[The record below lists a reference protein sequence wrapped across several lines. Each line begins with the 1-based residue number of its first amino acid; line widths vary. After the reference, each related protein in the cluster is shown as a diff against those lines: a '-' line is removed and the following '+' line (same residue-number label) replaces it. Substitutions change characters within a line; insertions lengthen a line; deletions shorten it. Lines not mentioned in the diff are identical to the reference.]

1 MTETPTRPT
10 PTGFDHGDPEVIPH
24 LHETLA
30 EMRSRCPVGWSE
42 NYGGFW
48 TLTRY
53 DDVVTAARDH
63 TVFTVSEGIAI
74 PPTGGSI
81 RLAPAEYDPP
91 EHTAYRKIEMPF
103 FTLTAVA
110 AADEMI
116 RGCVRE
122 CFDRFTADGEADLVS
137 ALADPIPPMVL
148 ARYLGLDPARSDE
161 MRRLMSEFLSS
172 ARVSQAEK
180 IVAAQ
185 ALERFVNNQVDQRLG
200 GSGTDTPTSTSH
212 TGDGVRTPRAVCDA
226 PLGYAKSP
234 GEADTLCR
242 IVNTTRD
249 GERLS
254 RAVVVG
260 MVRLMISAGHETT
273 VHGIGTLCY
282 RVLTEPGVRE
292 RLLADPSLR
301 KAAVLEAMRLDPPVM
316 HMARTVVD
324 DHELRGQQLR
334 KGDKVMVC
342 YGAANRDP
350 DKFDDP
356 NTFDLERGS
365 RPNTAAHVTFGSG
378 RHRCLG
384 EHLAVAE
391 LSAVLDELL
400 ERIPDAT
407 IAPDAE
413 IRWTGGGITRGVE
426 SLPVVFEPVPFTPS

>member
-1 MTETPTRPT
+1 MTGTPTRPT

-30 EMRSRCPVGWSE
+30 EMRSECPVGWSE

-63 TVFTVSEGIAI
+63 TVFTVSQGIAI

-110 AADEMI
+110 AAEEMI
-116 RGCVRE
+116 RACVRE
-122 CFDRFTADGEADLVS
+122 CFDQFLGDGSRRSRRGGKDPAHGEADLV
-137 ALADPIPPMVL
+137 AAVADPVPPMVL

-161 MRRLMSEFLSS
+161 MRRLMTDFLSS

-180 IVAAQ
+180 MVAAQ
-185 ALERFVNNQVDQRLG
+185 ALERFVIEQVDMRLG
-200 GSGTDTPTSTSH
+200 RDGTDTLSQ
-212 TGDGVRTPRAVCDA
+212 
-226 PLGYAKSP
+226 
-234 GEADTLCR
+234 
-242 IVNTTRD
+242 IVNVTKD
-249 GERLS
+249 GEPLS
-254 RAVVVG
+254 REVVVG

-273 VHGIGTLCY
+273 VHGIGSLCY

-292 RLLADPSLR
+292 RLLAEPGLR
-301 KAAVLEAMRLDPPVM
+301 KAAVLEALRMDPPVM
-316 HMARTVVD
+316 HMGRTVVD

-334 KGDKVMVC
+334 KGDRVMVC

-350 DKFDDP
+350 EKFDDP
-356 NTFDLERGS
+356 NRFDLERGL
-365 RPNTAAHVTFGSG
+365 AAHVTFGSG

-391 LSAVLDELL
+391 LAAVLDELL
-400 ERIPDAT
+400 ERIPDAR
-407 IAPDAE
+407 IAPGAE

-426 SLPVVFEPVPFTPS
+426 SLPVLFTPAAPA

>member
-1 MTETPTRPT
+1 MTEIAQTPARPA

-30 EMRSRCPVGWSE
+30 EMRRTCPVGWSE

-63 TVFTVSEGIAI
+63 TVFTVSQGIAI

-110 AADEMI
+110 AAEEMI
-116 RGCVRE
+116 RDCVRE
-122 CFDRFTADGEADLVS
+122 CFEKFVSDGEADLVA

-161 MRRLMSEFLSS
+161 MRQLMTDFLSS

-185 ALERFVNNQVDQRLG
+185 ALERFVNEQVDLRLG
-200 GSGTDTPTSTSH
+200 GSGEDTLSKIVNMRK
-212 TGDGVRTPRAVCDA
+212 DGA
-226 PLGYAKSP
+226 PL
-234 GEADTLCR
+234 
-242 IVNTTRD
+242 
-249 GERLS
+249 S
-254 RAVVVG
+254 REVVVG

-273 VHGIGTLCY
+273 VHGIGSLCY

-292 RLLADPSLR
+292 RLLADPGLR
-301 KAAVLEAMRLDPPVM
+301 KAAALEALRMDPPVM
-316 HMARTVVD
+316 HMGRTVVD

-334 KGDKVMVC
+334 KGDRVMVC

-350 DKFDDP
+350 DKFADP
-356 NTFDLERGS
+356 NRFDLDRGL
-365 RPNTAAHVTFGSG
+365 AAHVTFGSG

-391 LSAVLDELL
+391 LAAVLDELL
-400 ERIPDAT
+400 ERIPDAA
-407 IAPDAE
+407 IAPGAE

-426 SLPVVFEPVPFTPS
+426 SLPVIFTPAR

>member
-1 MTETPTRPT
+1 MTETASTETGRPV

-30 EMRSRCPVGWSE
+30 ELRDTCPVGWSD

-48 TLTRY
+48 TFTRY

-63 TVFTVSEGIAI
+63 THYTVSQGIAI

-103 FTLTAVA
+103 FSLSAVHA
-110 AADEMI
+110 AEAMV

-122 CFDRFTADGEADLVS
+122 CFDRFVGDGSGRSPRSLRGGKSTAARGSADLVLELS
-137 ALADPIPPMVL
+137 DPVPPMVL
-148 ARYLGLDPARSDE
+148 ARYLGLDETRSDE
-161 MRRLMSEFLSS
+161 MRQLMVDFLSS
-172 ARVSQAEK
+172 ARVSQQDK

-185 ALERFVNNQVDQRLG
+185 ALERFVNEQVDLRLG
-200 GSGTDTPTSTSH
+200 RPGDDTLNKIVNMTK
-212 TGDGVRTPRAVCDA
+212 DGV
-226 PLGYAKSP
+226 PL
-234 GEADTLCR
+234 E
-242 IVNTTRD
+242 
-249 GERLS
+249 

-292 RLLADPSLR
+292 RLLAAPELR
-301 KAAVLEAMRLDPPVM
+301 KAAVLEALRMDPPVM

-324 DHELRGQQLR
+324 DHEREGQRLR
-334 KGDKVMVC
+334 KGDRVMVC

-350 DKFDDP
+350 AKFSDP
-356 NTFDLERGS
+356 NRFDLDRGL
-365 RPNTAAHVTFGSG
+365 AAHVTFGSG

-400 ERIPDAT
+400 ERIPDAAV
-407 IAPDAE
+407 APGAE

-426 SLPVVFEPVPFTPS
+426 SLPVVFTPRPS

>member
-30 EMRSRCPVGWSE
+30 EMRSECPVGWSE

-110 AADEMI
+110 AAEEMI

-122 CFDRFTADGEADLVS
+122 CFDKFAGNGAADLV
-137 ALADPIPPMVL
+137 ADVADPVPPMVL
-148 ARYLGLDPARSDE
+148 ARYLGLDPNRSEE
-161 MRRLMSEFLSS
+161 MRRLMTDFLSS

-180 IVAAQ
+180 MVAAQ
-185 ALERFVNNQVDQRLG
+185 ALERFVNEQVDLRLG
-200 GSGTDTPTSTSH
+200 RDGTDTLS
-212 TGDGVRTPRAVCDA
+212 
-226 PLGYAKSP
+226 
-234 GEADTLCR
+234 R
-242 IVNTTRD
+242 IVNVEKD
-249 GERLS
+249 GEPLS
-254 RAVVVG
+254 REVVVG

-273 VHGIGTLCY
+273 VHGIGSLCY

-292 RLLADPSLR
+292 RLLAEPGLR
-301 KAAVLEAMRLDPPVM
+301 KAGVLEALRMDPPVM
-316 HMARTVVD
+316 HMGRTVVD
-324 DHELRGQQLR
+324 DHELRGQQLL
-334 KGDKVMVC
+334 KGDRVMVC

-350 DKFDDP
+350 EKFEDP
-356 NTFDLERGS
+356 NRFDLERGL
-365 RPNTAAHVTFGSG
+365 AAHVTFGSG

-391 LSAVLDELL
+391 LEAVLNELL
-400 ERIPDAT
+400 ERIPDAAIT
-407 IAPDAE
+407 PGAE

-426 SLPVVFEPVPFTPS
+426 ALPVVFEPVVFTPAPA

>member
-1 MTETPTRPT
+1 MTEASARPT

-30 EMRSRCPVGWSE
+30 EMRSKCPVGWSE

-48 TLTRY
+48 TFTRY

-91 EHTAYRKIEMPF
+91 EHTAYRKMEMPHF
-103 FTLTAVA
+103 SLTAVTA
-110 AADEMI
+110 AEEMV

-122 CFDRFTADGEADLVS
+122 CFDQFADRGHADLVTELS
-137 ALADPIPPMVL
+137 DLVPPMVL
-148 ARYLGLDPARSDE
+148 ARYLGLDESRSDE
-161 MRRLMSEFLSS
+161 MRQLMVDFLSS
-172 ARVSQAEK
+172 ARVSQEEK
-180 IVAAQ
+180 IIAAQ
-185 ALERFVNNQVDQRLG
+185 ALERFVNEQVDLKLG
-200 GSGTDTPTSTSH
+200 Q
-212 TGDGVRTPRAVCDA
+212 
-226 PLGYAKSP
+226 P
-234 GEADTLCR
+234 GEDRLNKIINITM
-242 IVNTTRD
+242 D
-249 GERLS
+249 GEPLE

-260 MVRLMISAGHETT
+260 LVRLMISAGHETT
-273 VHGIGTLCY
+273 VHGIGTMCY

-301 KAAVLEAMRLDPPVM
+301 KAAVLEAMRMDPPVM
-316 HMARTVVD
+316 HMGRTVVD
-324 DHELRGQQLR
+324 DHEFDGQHLR

-350 DKFDDP
+350 DKFADP
-356 NTFDLERGS
+356 NRFDLDRGL
-365 RPNTAAHVTFGSG
+365 AAHVTFGSG

-400 ERIPDAT
+400 ERIPDAVVRPGT
-407 IAPDAE
+407 E
-413 IRWTGGGITRGVE
+413 IVWTGGGITRGVAA
-426 SLPVVFEPVPFTPS
+426 LPVVFTPSPRS